1 MECCSMV
8 VGHKEP
14 GMTYGPVY
22 TKGGV
27 TGRQNI
33 YEVWREPSNQIDNGS
48 YGKVHL
54 RMT

>member
-14 GMTYGPVY
+14 GMKYGPVY
-22 TKGGV
+22 TKGRV
-27 TGRQNI
+27 TGRQNTMR
-33 YEVWREPSNQIDNGS
+33 YGESQATRQTDNGS

-54 RMT
+54 

>member
-1 MECCSMV
+1 MEYCSNV

-14 GMTYGPVY
+14 GMKYGPAY

-27 TGRQNI
+27 TGRQDI
-33 YEVWREPSNQIDNGS
+33 YEVLREPSNQIDNGS

-54 RMT
+54 QMT